1 MRWKADPTPK
11 EGDTRNRRKFAWFPT
26 PIGDEVV
33 WMERYGIEEKYTMT
47 VALDSDTAFVYPVLE
62 WVEIDRYTL
71 DYYC

>member
-11 EGDTRNRRKFAWFPT
+11 EGDIRYRNKFAWFPT
-26 PIGDEVV
+26 QIGNEIV
-33 WMERYGIEEKYTMT
+33 WLERFGIHQKYMQT
-47 VALDSDTAFVYPVLE
+47 VRFDSDTKTTYPVME

>member
-11 EGDTRNRRKFAWFPT
+11 EGHTRNRKKFAWFPT
-26 PIGDEVV
+26 LIGNEVV
-33 WMERYGIEEKYTMT
+33 WFERYGITEKYTMN
-47 VALDSDTAFVYPVLE
+47 VHIDTDAKVPYPVLE